1 VSLVGHD
8 LVLSSSLGAS
18 GAAVDE
24 LDYHFRL
31 IEAQET
37 WFRDALASELQ
48 WEQFPLE

>member
-1 VSLVGHD
+1 VSLVGHY

-18 GAAVDE
+18 GATVDE

-37 WFRDALASELQ
+37 WFRDALAGELQ